1 MCHTLTSSVLF
12 PRKHKCTLSCFFS
25 CSNSSWYLPDL
36 RVAFEKHFAVL
47 SNLYYF
53 TFVVCRH
60 AKLLQSCPTLFDGSP
75 PGSTVHGILQARILE
90 WAALTSSRGN
100 FGPRNQTHI
109 SYNSLLHWQVGS
121 LPLMPPEQPHIYRS
135 LSEFKGFPG
144 GSDSRESSC
153 NARNVGSIPGS
164 GRSLGEGNACWA
176 TYSPRGGK
184 ELDMTE
190 QLSTHIH
197 I

>member
-90 WAALTSSRGN
+90 WVKYNLHLCKWKGWNISTIWGLKVVKSKLEKMNIGPQYRFMDLYFDLKLQFALH
-100 FGPRNQTHI
+100 F
-109 SYNSLLHWQVGS
+109 W
-121 LPLMPPEQPHIYRS
+121 
-135 LSEFKGFPG
+135 
-144 GSDSRESSC
+144 
-153 NARNVGSIPGS
+153 
-164 GRSLGEGNACWA
+164 
-176 TYSPRGGK
+176 YS
-184 ELDMTE
+184 
-190 QLSTHIH
+190 
-197 I
+197 

>member
-1 MCHTLTSSVLF
+1 MVSSLWMDHVLIVSLILGVRVLQGELRTQRRKSWSQWECGKLF
-12 PRKHKCTLSCFFS
+12 NENMKKIFRKHAHPQSLS
-25 CSNSSWYLPDL
+25 
-36 RVAFEKHFAVL
+36 RVCL
-47 SNLYYF
+47 CNPMDYN
-53 TFVVCRH
+53 
-60 AKLLQSCPTLFDGSP
+60 P

-90 WAALTSSRGN
+90 WAALTSSRGTS
-100 FGPRNQTHI
+100 GPRNQTHI

-164 GRSLGEGNACWA
+164 GRSLGEGNAYWA
-176 TYSPRGGK
+176 TVHDVAKSW
-184 ELDMTE
+184 T
-190 QLSTHIH
+190 QLRD
-197 I
+197 